1 MMSDGEYKGNGYS
14 GISMSN
20 NAVAAYASGEKPIS
34 RWKKQDIIKELKCR
48 NVSDEFIKEASAIN
62 LSVLKNILLEKK
74 SWHHTGMRFNETDFY
89 ALIDI
94 PLDKEADLLQE
105 MVMLQKEYKKNKDG
119 KKSRNKRDKSTS
131 KFILAEIEYT
141 KRTADGKH
149 SYTISGEGV
158 INGDWC
164 YLKDRHRKKVS
175 GKDFYIISELRVLP
189 DDFSLEEQFYDD
201 MYEYEVHKNY

>member
-34 RWKKQDIIKELKCR
+34 RWKKQDIIKELKSR
-48 NVSDEFIKEASAIN
+48 NVSDEFIKAASYIN
-62 LSVLKNILLEKK
+62 LSVLKNFLLYKK
-74 SWHHTGMRFNETDFY
+74 LYHHTGMRFNETDFY
-89 ALIDI
+89 ALKDI

-119 KKSRNKRDKSTS
+119 KNLRNKSNKSTS
-131 KFILAEIEYT
+131 KFILAEIEYM

-149 SYTISGEGV
+149 SYTISGEGI
-158 INGDWC
+158 INGDRC

-175 GKDFYIISELRVLP
+175 GKDFYIINKLRVLP
-189 DDFSLEEQFYDD
+189 DDFSLEQFYDD